1 MRDTDYRQAKKLED
15 VLKISKKDWSIHSET
30 RNNCL
35 MRLAKDSESVS
46 ELGVNQG
53 TSFIFMMLQ
62 NPKKIVGVDLTLKKW
77 RTGGTYPALEPLA
90 LEYMKEHPMEYIM
103 YEGSSTDKESVHN
116 VDMLHIDSLHKA
128 SHLRKELKMH
138 AESVNKYIAFHDT
151 KLSNGETGGQFALWR
166 VVEQFL
172 NDNPQWELEEHYTEG
187 KCGHAAIRRV

>member
-15 VLKISKKDWSIHSET
+15 ILKISKTDWNIHLET

-53 TSFIFMMLQ
+53 TSFVFMMLQ
-62 NPKKIVGVDLTLKKW
+62 NPKKIVGVDITLKKW
-77 RTGGTYPALEPLA
+77 RNGGTYPALEPLA
-90 LEYMKEHPMEYIM
+90 IEYMKKHPMEYIM

-128 SHLRKELKMH
+128 SHLQKELKMH

-151 KLSNGETGGQFALWR
+151 KLSNGETGGQYALWR

-172 NDNPQWELEEHYTEG
+172 NDNPQWELEEHYTGG
-187 KCGHAAIRRV
+187 KCGYAAIKRT

>member
-15 VLKISKKDWSIHSET
+15 VIEISKRDWSIHSET

-53 TSFIFMMLQ
+53 SSFIFMMLQ

-77 RTGGTYPALEPLA
+77 RTGGTYPALEPLR
-90 LEYMKEHPMEYIM
+90 
-103 YEGSSTDKESVHN
+103 GSSTDKKSVYN

-151 KLSNGETGGQFALWR
+151 KLGNGETGGQFALWR